1 MQRATRGTMRTPHPL
16 PAPAPRRG
24 VTLIGLL
31 AWAIIVGFVGYLLVR
46 VVPTVTEFYT
56 IQGVVDR
63 IAASP
68 ASTVAEIRGAFD
80 MAERFFALPDSVKAR
95 YPLSRNAGWES
106 RSQVRTRIVFNCSA
120 ARVSRSR
127 ENSSWRS
134 STSRCAWAS
143 GRAP

>member
-1 MQRATRGTMRTPHPL
+1 MRTHHRL
-16 PAPAPRRG
+16 PAPTPRRG

-68 ASTVAEIRGAFD
+68 ANTVPEIRGAFD
-80 MAERFFALPDSVKAR
+80 RQRQIDATITSVLGKELDITKENERVVISFAYEKEIELFGPVFLLIK
-95 YPLSRNAGWES
+95 YAG
-106 RSQVRTRIVFNCSA
+106 RSK
-120 ARVSRSR
+120 
-127 ENSSWRS
+127 
-134 STSRCAWAS
+134 
-143 GRAP
+143 

>member
-1 MQRATRGTMRTPHPL
+1 MPRVTRGTMRTPHPL

-31 AWAIIVGFVGYLLVR
+31 AWAIVVGFAGYLLVR
-46 VVPTVTEFYT
+46 IVPTVTEFYT

-80 MAERFFALPDSVKAR
+80 KQRQVDATITSVLGKELDITKENNRVVISFAYEKEIELFGPVSLLIK
-95 YPLSRNAGWES
+95 YAG
-106 RSQVRTRIVFNCSA
+106 RSK
-120 ARVSRSR
+120 
-127 ENSSWRS
+127 
-134 STSRCAWAS
+134 
-143 GRAP
+143 

>member
-1 MQRATRGTMRTPHPL
+1 MRRATRGTMRTPHPL

-31 AWAIIVGFVGYLLVR
+31 AWAIVVGFVGYLLVR

-68 ASTVAEIRGAFD
+68 ANTVPEIRGAFD
-80 MAERFFALPDSVKAR
+80 KQRQIDATITSVLGKELDITKENDRVVISFAYEKEIELFGPVFLLIK
-95 YPLSRNAGWES
+95 YAG
-106 RSQVRTRIVFNCSA
+106 RSK
-120 ARVSRSR
+120 
-127 ENSSWRS
+127 
-134 STSRCAWAS
+134 
-143 GRAP
+143 

>member
-1 MQRATRGTMRTPHPL
+1 MRMPTRL

-24 VTLIGLL
+24 LTLIGLL
-31 AWAIIVGFVGYLLVR
+31 SWAIIVGFVGYLLVR

-80 MAERFFALPDSVKAR
+80 KQRQIDATITSVLGKELDITKENDRVVISFAYEKEIELFGPVFLLIK
-95 YPLSRNAGWES
+95 YAG
-106 RSQVRTRIVFNCSA
+106 RSK
-120 ARVSRSR
+120 
-127 ENSSWRS
+127 
-134 STSRCAWAS
+134 
-143 GRAP
+143 